1 MCVVFLQVSSEMT
14 RARAEEHW
22 EELVYIVL
30 YNALLWDGVRELI
43 FNTRLVYKSVLFGC
57 HFAGLK

>member
-14 RARAEEHW
+14 RARAQEHW

-43 FNTRLVYKSVLFGC
+43 FNTGWSIKVFYLDVTSRD
-57 HFAGLK
+57 